1 MNAFY
6 WIGDSSGSKRITV
19 FRGEKRDLISGN
31 EVVAEYVVDSIFKKL
46 RLVKDMTGSEK
57 DLIQA
62 NYTAKQYLK
71 MLKKEKVL

>member
-31 EVVAEYVVDSIFKKL
+31 EVVAEYVVADCF
-46 RLVKDMTGSEK
+46 
-57 DLIQA
+57 
-62 NYTAKQYLK
+62 
-71 MLKKEKVL
+71 